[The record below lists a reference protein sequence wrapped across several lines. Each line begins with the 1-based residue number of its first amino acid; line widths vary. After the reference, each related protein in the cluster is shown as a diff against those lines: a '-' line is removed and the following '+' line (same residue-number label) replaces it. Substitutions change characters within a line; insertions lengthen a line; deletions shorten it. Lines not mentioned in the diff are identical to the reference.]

1 MDIRRAVG
9 AKRGIPL
16 EKLDALVRYSTSDQ
30 FTARERAALEYAEAI
45 VREDR
50 AVTDARVGR
59 LREHFSEAEIVELTF
74 IVGYQTFA
82 SKFAKALLPKWTPES
97 EAAAEAHRAE
107 ARQRRTGWAR
117 LLDRLLPA

>member
-9 AKRGIPL
+9 AKRGIPVA
-16 EKLDALVRYSTSDQ
+16 KLDALSGYSTSEQ
-30 FTARERAALEYAEAI
+30 FTTREQAALAYSEAI

-50 AVTDARVGR
+50 EVTDACIAR

-82 SKFAKALLPKWTPES
+82 SKFAKALLPKWTPGS
-97 EAAAEAHRAE
+97 EAADEALRAE
-107 ARQRRTGWAR
+107 ARRRRTGWAR

>member
-9 AKRGIPL
+9 AKRGIPV
-16 EKLDALVRYSTSDQ
+16 EKLDALSDYSASER
-30 FTARERAALEYAEAI
+30 FTARERVALAYSEAI

-50 AVTDARVGR
+50 EVTDTCVAR
-59 LREHFSEAEIVELTF
+59 LREHFSEAEVVEVTF

-97 EAAAEAHRAE
+97 EAAAEARRTQ
-107 ARQRRTGWAR
+107 ARHQRTGWAR

>member
-9 AKRGIPL
+9 AKQGIAL
-16 EKLDALVRYSTSDQ
+16 EKLDALSEYSTSER
-30 FTARERAALEYAEAI
+30 FTARERAALAYSEAI

-50 AVTDARVGR
+50 EVTDAGVAR
-59 LREHFSEAEIVELTF
+59 LREHFSEAEVVELTF

-97 EAAAEAHRAE
+97 EAADEARRAE
-107 ARQRRTGWAR
+107 ARQRRMGWAR
-117 LLDRLLPA
+117 LLDRLLPT

>member
-9 AKRGIPL
+9 AKQGIPA
-16 EKLDALVRYSTSDQ
+16 EKLDALSDYSTSER
-30 FTARERAALEYAEAI
+30 FTARERAALAYSEAI

-50 AVTDARVGR
+50 EVTDACVGR
-59 LREHFSEAEIVELTF
+59 LREHFSEAEVVELTF

-97 EAAAEAHRAE
+97 EAAAEVRRAE
-107 ARQRRTGWAR
+107 ARRRRTGWAKM
-117 LLDRLLPA
+117 LDRLLPA